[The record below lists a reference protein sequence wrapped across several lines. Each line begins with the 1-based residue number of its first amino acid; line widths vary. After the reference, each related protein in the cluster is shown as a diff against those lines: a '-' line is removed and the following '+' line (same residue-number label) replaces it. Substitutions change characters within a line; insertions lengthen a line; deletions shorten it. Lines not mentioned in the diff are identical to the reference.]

1 MCGFFFLHLCMCVY
15 FVASQFVLPVSLC
28 PLGSPVSPSP
38 GHPSLFEVAISPES
52 KPAIKP
58 ILVLCP
64 FRIFTNG
71 LLWAPRNKNNQNES
85 GPSCAIIL
93 CLLLGPPV
101 NAIYNSCTHTDGSGV
116 RSRGLLLTV
125 LSLLINSCQPGRG
138 LYYRTVAMPGPRK
151 HCSIIIRTSKTL
163 HPFQMLS
170 GSLSLFE
177 MTCPSLSSLL
187 FLLI

>member
-1 MCGFFFLHLCMCVY
+1 MRLSDIYVTLCANVPCVISCVLSSSTQLPGCERHPNTPAVNFHVCFIFLFIFLHLCMCVY

-28 PLGSPVSPSP
+28 PLGSPVSPST

-58 ILVLCP
+58 ILALCP

-93 CLLLGPPV
+93 CLLLG
-101 NAIYNSCTHTDGSGV
+101 
-116 RSRGLLLTV
+116 
-125 LSLLINSCQPGRG
+125 
-138 LYYRTVAMPGPRK
+138 
-151 HCSIIIRTSKTL
+151 L
-163 HPFQMLS
+163 HSQCHL
-170 GSLSLFE
+170 
-177 MTCPSLSSLL
+177 
-187 FLLI
+187 